1 MVVYIQERLGSQEPL
16 SPKGCKPQRRCFGVR
31 ELEDSWRATGL
42 KPVSKEK

>member
-1 MVVYIQERLGSQEPL
+1 MVVYIQKRLGSQEPL
-16 SPKGCKPQRRCFGVR
+16 SPKPQRRCFGVR